1 MHGLTCTLL
10 ITDPRDLHSV
20 TITDCTLLI
29 TDPHDLHSVTITDC
43 TLLITDPHDL
53 HTVTTTDLHCDA
65 TMTFLNVITNHMDT
79 TGSYVRVHFLDFAS
93 AFSSVQ
99 PRVLLQRHLDLNV
112 NQSIIFRLREF
123 LSGRTQRVSLDG
135 FVSEE
140 FVLQTGVPLGC
151 SSCFVFVCLLL
162 LLFLFVLSLYEDE
175 TSVVR
180 SQSKL
185 LSST

>member
-1 MHGLTCTLL
+1 
-10 ITDPRDLHSV
+10 
-20 TITDCTLLI
+20 
-29 TDPHDLHSVTITDC
+29 
-43 TLLITDPHDL
+43 
-53 HTVTTTDLHCDA
+53 
-65 TMTFLNVITNHMDT
+65 MDT
-79 TGSYVRVHFLDFAS
+79 TGSYVRVHFMS

-99 PRVLLQRHLDLNV
+99 ARVLLQRLLDLNV

-151 SSCFVFVCLLL
+151 SSCFCLFVCLLF
-162 LLFLFVLSLYEDE
+162 LFLFVLSLYEDE

-185 LSST
+185 LSSTQLIRH